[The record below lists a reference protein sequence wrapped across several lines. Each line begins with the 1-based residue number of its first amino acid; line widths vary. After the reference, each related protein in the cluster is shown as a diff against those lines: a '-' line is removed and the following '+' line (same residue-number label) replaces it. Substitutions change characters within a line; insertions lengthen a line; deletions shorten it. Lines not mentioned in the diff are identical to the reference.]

1 MSARENCLTT
11 GELAD
16 YWTPDLAESD
26 RDRIESHVFACAAC
40 AARLADAERL
50 RQRIGDIVRA
60 GAFQSVITDAVLN
73 TLSRDGV
80 RIRTYTVGPGESIQ
94 CTVWADDEIM
104 VTRLR
109 GDFAGVSA
117 VSAVMRL
124 ENGVELDRAVDVP
137 IRDGSTE
144 LLLAMSADQIR
155 RGPDAPIHLIVTRGS
170 NSVGGEVLAE
180 YVFDHR
186 GSHDR
191 SASR

>member
-1 MSARENCLTT
+1 MSAPENCLTT

-16 YWTPDLAESD
+16 YWTPDVAEADLD
-26 RDRIESHVFACAAC
+26 RVESHVFACAAC

-50 RQRIGDIVRA
+50 RRRIGDIVRA
-60 GAFQSVITDAVLN
+60 GAFHAVITDAVLN

-80 RIRTYTVGPGESIQ
+80 RIRTYTVEPGESIQ
-94 CTVWADDEIM
+94 CAVWAEDEIM

-109 GDFAGVSA
+109 GDFSGVSS

-155 RGPDAPIHLIVTRGS
+155 RAPDAPIHLVVTRGS
-170 NSVGGEVLAE
+170 NSIGGEALAE

-186 GSHDR
+186 GSHHR
-191 SASR
+191 SG